1 MRTALQRDRMQ
12 KRKNTES
19 AVFFFTGV
27 KQGPSGLGAT
37 RNMSA
42 ACLGKGLRPDD
53 EKEANHEKI
62 L

>member
-1 MRTALQRDRMQ
+1 MQ